1 MLLLLDKQYCN
12 CRLWI
17 CWRLPYSSDQNTK
30 GIFNKSMKTWHSDVI
45 NKLVYIVPITR
56 LRSIKYVFPVPSFMT
71 DISAFIFE
79 FRFCLKY
86 YFAHIIKETKILKA
100 YLKEINTN
108 NITNIDTSFKSELK
122 IKVYNKYQKLVRISM
137 ARKCNFTSNM
147 LILNTLLIATTNH

>member
-1 MLLLLDKQYCN
+1 MRLHFSYLMLLLLDKQYCN

-30 GIFNKSMKTWHSDVI
+30 RIFNKSLKTWHSDVI

-71 DISAFIFE
+71 DISALIFE

-108 NITNIDTSFKSELK
+108 NITNRNSAL
-122 IKVYNKYQKLVRISM
+122 
-137 ARKCNFTSNM
+137 NM
-147 LILNTLLIATTNH
+147 LIIIRLNTLLIATTNH

>member
-1 MLLLLDKQYCN
+1 MHKTIQLRKGNFITNSGQAMRLHFSYLMLLSLDRKYCN

-30 GIFNKSMKTWHSDVI
+30 RIFNKSLKTWHSDVI

-71 DISAFIFE
+71 DISALIFE

-86 YFAHIIKETKILKA
+86 YFARIIKETKILKA

-108 NITNIDTSFKSELK
+108 NITNR
-122 IKVYNKYQKLVRISM
+122 NIS
-137 ARKCNFTSNM
+137 
-147 LILNTLLIATTNH
+147 IHLLSLS